1 MKKNLV
7 LLTGIVFVI
16 TILLAGGCGSGNKQE
31 LVADVENESTTEES
45 KEDIL
50 TDSTKVKIYLKDSLI
65 DGRMHLEM
73 YEERDSCRRVINDL
87 VTYVYPGYTVK
98 WRKASKSNINKV
110 EFINIKEVYGTEFSD
125 SVRLVGDSHQLEIP
139 CDAKTGIIIYE
150 IHFTVKDHKDTIY
163 IIDPY
168 LRIPPGSGGTE

>member
-73 YEERDSCRRVINDL
+73 YDSRDTTKIKVDSL
-87 VTYVYPGYTVK
+87 YTLVYPGSTVTWK
-98 WRKASKSNINKV
+98 KATNSN
-110 EFINIKEVYGTEFSD
+110 
-125 SVRLVGDSHQLEIP
+125 
-139 CDAKTGIIIYE
+139 
-150 IHFTVKDHKDTIY
+150 VKDV
-163 IIDPY
+163 IDIRPTGDVGNMFSNGVTMDMVRGLY
-168 LRIPPGSGGTE
+168 DFELFFL